1 MEYQTRAPAQIPRP
15 PPARHSIDRSNRAS
29 RESWGLGITL
39 SKSQQDV
46 DFEQAAATMGLVT
59 SHFGNGSNANINTFA
74 PDSQPQQASA
84 FSFFSRLAN
93 SISSMISS
101 SAANNNDN
109 GDEDD
114 SYLPLGSKTQIED
127 MLESYY
133 LSQGRE
139 VPEWVHDPPPDPP
152 LDNGVRNQSYVDD
165 NLVSASSKSSSK
177 EGSNP
182 GVISRGFARLNI
194 GRFARPQAARGLH
207 SSSASVSE
215 GNGAAN
221 AAIDS
226 GFNSPV
232 NPPSLHHTP
241 SINVEMVGEDNR
253 DRVPLDTPETSAS
266 FQLDSD
272 QLAASV
278 SESDREGSPGYFSP
292 RRLRKP
298 YRGVAQFG
306 SPISLSS
313 LMPSAK
319 GSGGKRVQRTDSQQ
333 SRNGVGFSSPLNDS
347 DRAQTP
353 RAGKSPLGLPAN
365 SHSFWG
371 RSAKSQTPT
380 TGSERED
387 GHNRRTLSFRR
398 NRQQNEQDQTYSH
411 SRSRSNASSNAS
423 TPMSSRVKR
432 LFRRKSSHS

>member
-1 MEYQTRAPAQIPRP
+1 
-15 PPARHSIDRSNRAS
+15 
-29 RESWGLGITL
+29 
-39 SKSQQDV
+39 
-46 DFEQAAATMGLVT
+46 MGLVT
-59 SHFGNGSNANINTFA
+59 SHFGNGSNADINTFA
-74 PDSQPQQASA
+74 SDSQPQQASA

-152 LDNGVRNQSYVDD
+152 LDNGVRNQSYIGD
-165 NLVSASSKSSSK
+165 NLTSASSRSSSK
-177 EGSNP
+177 EGSSH
-182 GVISRGFARLNI
+182 GAISRGFARLNI
-194 GRFARPQAARGLH
+194 GRFARPQAARGNH
-207 SSSASVSE
+207 SSSASASE
-215 GNGAAN
+215 GNSVAN

-226 GFNSPV
+226 GFNSPA

-241 SINVEMVGEDNR
+241 SINVEMIGESNR

-278 SESDREGSPGYFSP
+278 GESDREGSPGYFSP
-292 RRLRKP
+292 RRLRKSH
-298 YRGVAQFG
+298 RGAAQFG

-313 LMPSAK
+313 LMSSTK
-319 GSGGKRVQRTDSQQ
+319 GGGGKRVQKTDTQQ
-333 SRNGVGFSSPLNDS
+333 SRNGIGFSSPLTDS

-353 RAGKSPLGLPAN
+353 KVGKSPLGLPAN

-371 RSAKSQTPT
+371 RSTKSQTPG
-380 TGSERED
+380 TGWERED
-387 GHNRRTLSFRR
+387 GHHKRTLSFRR
-398 NRQQNEQDQTYSH
+398 NRQQNDQDQTYAH

>member
-1 MEYQTRAPAQIPRP
+1 MEYQTRAPEQIPRP
-15 PPARHSIDRSNRAS
+15 QPARQSSGSGNRGS

-59 SHFGNGSNANINTFA
+59 SHFGDGSKPDVNTFA
-74 PDSQPQQASA
+74 SDSQPQQASA

-93 SISSMISS
+93 SVSSMIFS
-101 SAANNNDN
+101 SATNNDDN
-109 GDEDD
+109 RDEDD

-133 LSQGRE
+133 LSQGRA

-152 LDNGVRNQSYVDD
+152 LDSGVRSQSYVNE

-177 EGSNP
+177 ASSNP

-194 GRFARPQAARGLH
+194 GRFTRPQAARGLH

-215 GNGAAN
+215 GNSAAN

-226 GFNSPV
+226 GFNSPA
-232 NPPSLHHTP
+232 NPPSLRHTP
-241 SINVEMVGEDNR
+241 SINVEMVDEGNR
-253 DRVPLDTPETSAS
+253 NRVPLDTPETSTS

-278 SESDREGSPGYFSP
+278 GESDRESSPGYFSP
-292 RRLRKP
+292 RRLRKSN
-298 YRGVAQFG
+298 RGGSQFG

-313 LMPSAK
+313 LMPSTK
-319 GSGGKRVQRTDSQQ
+319 SSGSRRVQRTASQQ
-333 SRNGVGFSSPLNDS
+333 SRNGIGFSSPLVDS
-347 DRAQTP
+347 DHTP
-353 RAGKSPLGLPAN
+353 TPKVGRSPLGLPAN

-371 RSAKSQTPT
+371 RSTKSQTPAS
-380 TGSERED
+380 GSERESVN
-387 GHNRRTLSFRR
+387 HRRTLSFRR
-398 NRQQNEQDQTYSH
+398 NRQQNEQEQTYTH
-411 SRSRSNASSNAS
+411 SRSRSNASSNMS
-423 TPMSSRVKR
+423 TP
-432 LFRRKSSHS
+432 